1 VPILTSVYSDETILL
16 MSKLLKAYKRL
27 ANVREGFTDG
37 GAPLDSR
44 RPTPTKAAAPAPHVS
59 IGILAPNS
67 PAKRGTTITCN
78 QNNINVVGTLIG
90 TPPYCMH
97 PVRRLLEIVGI

>member
-1 VPILTSVYSDETILL
+1 MPILTSVYSNETIFL

-27 ANVREGFTDG
+27 ANGRERFTDG

-44 RPTPTKAAAPAPHVS
+44 RPTPTKAAVPAPHV
-59 IGILAPNS
+59 IVGILAPNS

-78 QNNINVVGTLIG
+78 QNNITVVDTLIG

-97 PVRRLLEIVGI
+97 PVRQLLEFVGI